1 MCKSGVFKKSR
12 SDSMVSYTEF
22 YRQNA
27 TPVNH
32 FLSLISPVQLE
43 LAGSPHN
50 PYVSLSFRDDP
61 VSKRLLHKT
70 EDLSS
75 DNPHLEKS

>member
-1 MCKSGVFKKSR
+1 
-12 SDSMVSYTEF
+12 MVSYTEF

-50 PYVSLSFRDDP
+50 PYASLSFRDIQ
-61 VSKRLLHKT
+61 
-70 EDLSS
+70 
-75 DNPHLEKS
+75 